1 MSWKVE
7 AGAED
12 SLDLTGQRVPG
23 TILKGDMRCLGLGT
37 MGLRGQARG
46 LSCCLGEDCV
56 EMSVHGHDLE
66 A

>member
-1 MSWKVE
+1 M
-7 AGAED
+7 
-12 SLDLTGQRVPG
+12 LRVV
-23 TILKGDMRCLGLGT
+23 T

-46 LSCCLGEDCV
+46 LSCCLGEDCI